1 MNRFS
6 TAYSCNKR
14 LINMQLKSL
23 AQAKIAAKAA
33 AILAAGALTL
43 TACGGGT
50 TTPAASEGGVQLINA
65 GKLTVCSDVPYEPF
79 EFQKDGKIVGFDIDI
94 ANEVAK
100 DLNAEL
106 NIVDSSF
113 EAIETGTALTG
124 CDLSISSVSIT
135 DVRKSVMDFSD
146 PYMDDDL
153 TLVATTASGITDL
166 NSAKGKKVGVQQATT
181 GAKYAA
187 ENGIDAQQ
195 FEDSGLLIQAL
206 LAGTIDAALGNQS
219 ILAYAI
225 KDDPKFK
232 RVEDYTTG
240 EKLGISIKK
249 GNTAMTEKVNA
260 TLKRL
265 TDDGSLKKFETTW
278 FGETAK

>member
-1 MNRFS
+1 
-6 TAYSCNKR
+6 
-14 LINMQLKSL
+14 MQLKSL

-43 TACGGGT
+43 TACGGGS
-50 TTPAASEGGVQLINA
+50 TPAASEGGIQLINA
-65 GKLTVCSDVPYEPF
+65 GKLTVCSDIPYEPF
-79 EFQKDGKIVGFDIDI
+79 EFQKDGKIVGFDMDI
-94 ANEVAK
+94 ASEIAK
-100 DLNAEL
+100 DLKAEL
-106 NIVDSSF
+106 SVVDSSF

-135 DVRKSVMDFSD
+135 DVRKSVMDFSN

-153 TLVATTASGITDL
+153 TLVATTASGITDI

-187 ENGIDAQQ
+187 EKGIDAQQ
-195 FEDSGLLIQAL
+195 FEDSGLLVQAIQ
-206 LAGTIDAALGNQS
+206 AGTIDAALGNQS

-232 RVEDYTTG
+232 RVEDYASG
-240 EKLGISIKK
+240 EKLGIAIKK
-249 GNTAMTEKVNA
+249 GNTAMAEKVNA
-260 TLKRL
+260 TLKRI

-278 FGETAK
+278 FGEAAK

>member
-1 MNRFS
+1 
-6 TAYSCNKR
+6 
-14 LINMQLKSL
+14 MQLKSL

-43 TACGGGT
+43 TACGGS
-50 TTPAASEGGVQLINA
+50 TTPAATEGGIQLINA

-79 EFQKDGKIVGFDIDI
+79 EFQKDGQIVGFDIDI

-100 DLNAEL
+100 DLGAEL
-106 NIVDSSF
+106 SIVDSSF

-124 CDLSISSVSIT
+124 CDVSISSISIT

-153 TLVATTASGITDL
+153 TLVATTASGITDI

-195 FEDSGLLIQAL
+195 FEDSGLLVQAL
-206 LAGTIDAALGNQS
+206 QAGTIDAALGNQS

-225 KDDPKFK
+225 KDDAKFE
-232 RVEDYTTG
+232 RVDDYATG

-249 GNTAMTEKVNA
+249 GNTAMAEKVNG

-265 TDDGSLKKFETTW
+265 TDDGSLTKFETTW

>member
-1 MNRFS
+1 
-6 TAYSCNKR
+6 
-14 LINMQLKSL
+14 MQLKSL

-43 TACGGGT
+43 TACGGST
-50 TTPAASEGGVQLINA
+50 PTPAASEGGVQLINA
-65 GKLTVCSDVPYEPF
+65 GKLTVCSDIPYEPF

-106 NIVDSSF
+106 NVVDSSF

-135 DVRKSVMDFSD
+135 DVRKTVMDFSD

-153 TLVATTASGITDL
+153 TLVATTASGISDI

-181 GAKYAA
+181 GAKYAS

-265 TDDGSLKKFETTW
+265 KDDGSLEKFESTW

>member
-1 MNRFS
+1 
-6 TAYSCNKR
+6 
-14 LINMQLKSL
+14 MQLKSL

-181 GAKYAA
+181 GAKYAT

-240 EKLGISIKK
+240 EKLGIAIKK

>member
-1 MNRFS
+1 
-6 TAYSCNKR
+6 
-14 LINMQLKSL
+14 MQLKSL

-43 TACGGGT
+43 TACGGT
-50 TTPAASEGGVQLINA
+50 SAPAASEGGVQLINA

-79 EFQKDGKIVGFDIDI
+79 EFQKDGQIVGFDVDI
-94 ANEVAK
+94 AKEVAK

-106 NIVDSSF
+106 SIVDSSF

-124 CDLSISSVSIT
+124 CDVSISSVSIT
-135 DVRKSVMDFSD
+135 DVRKSVMDFSN

-153 TLVATTASGITDL
+153 TLAATTASGITDI

-181 GAKYAA
+181 GAKYAS
-187 ENGIDAQQ
+187 EKGIDAQQ
-195 FEDSGLLIQAL
+195 FEDSGLLVQAL
-206 LAGTIDAALGNQS
+206 QAGTIDAALGNQS
-219 ILAYAI
+219 VLGYAI

-232 RVEDYTTG
+232 RVENYATG
-240 EKLGISIKK
+240 EKLGIAIKK
-249 GNTAMTEKVNA
+249 GNTAMADKVNG

-265 TDDGSLKKFETTW
+265 TDDGTLKKFQTTW
-278 FGETAK
+278 FGEAAK

>member
-1 MNRFS
+1 
-6 TAYSCNKR
+6 
-14 LINMQLKSL
+14 MQLKSL
-23 AQAKIAAKAA
+23 AQAKFAAKAA

-43 TACGGGT
+43 TACGGS
-50 TTPAASEGGVQLINA
+50 TTPTASEGGIQLINA

-100 DLNAEL
+100 DLGAEL
-106 NIVDSSF
+106 SIVDSSF

-153 TLVATTASGITDL
+153 TLVATKASGITDI

-195 FEDSGLLIQAL
+195 FEDSGLLVQAL
-206 LAGTIDAALGNQS
+206 QAGTVDAALGNQS

-225 KDDPKFK
+225 KDDAKFE
-232 RVEDYTTG
+232 RVDDYATG

-249 GNTAMTEKVNA
+249 GNTAMAEKVNG

-265 TDDGSLKKFETTW
+265 TGDGTLKKFETTW

>member
-1 MNRFS
+1 
-6 TAYSCNKR
+6 
-14 LINMQLKSL
+14 MQLKPL
-23 AQAKIAAKAA
+23 VQAKIAAKAA

-43 TACGGGT
+43 TACGGSS
-50 TTPAASEGGVQLINA
+50 TPAASEGGVQLINA

-79 EFQKDGKIVGFDIDI
+79 EFQKDGKIVGFDMDI
-94 ANEVAK
+94 ANEIAK
-100 DLNAEL
+100 DLKAEL
-106 NIVDSSF
+106 SVVDSSF

-135 DVRKSVMDFSD
+135 DVRKSVMDFSN

-153 TLVATTASGITDL
+153 TLVATTASGITDI

-187 ENGIDAQQ
+187 EKGIDAQQ
-195 FEDSGLLIQAL
+195 FEDSGLLVQAIQ
-206 LAGTIDAALGNQS
+206 AGTIDAALGNQS

-232 RVEDYTTG
+232 RVEDYTSG
-240 EKLGISIKK
+240 EKLGIAIKK
-249 GNTAMTEKVNA
+249 GNTAMADKVNG

-265 TDDGSLKKFETTW
+265 TDDGTLKKFETTW
-278 FGETAK
+278 FGEAAK

>member
-1 MNRFS
+1 
-6 TAYSCNKR
+6 
-14 LINMQLKSL
+14 MQLKSL
-23 AQAKIAAKAA
+23 AQAKFAAKAA

-43 TACGGGT
+43 TACGGS
-50 TTPAASEGGVQLINA
+50 TTPAASEGGIQLINA

-100 DLNAEL
+100 DLNADL
-106 NIVDSSF
+106 SIVDSSF

-124 CDLSISSVSIT
+124 CDVSISSISIT
-135 DVRKSVMDFSD
+135 DVRKSVMDFSN

-153 TLVATTASGITDL
+153 TLVATTASGITDI

-195 FEDSGLLIQAL
+195 FEDSGLLVQAL
-206 LAGTIDAALGNQS
+206 QAGTIDAALGNQS

-225 KDDPKFK
+225 KDDPKFE
-232 RVEDYTTG
+232 RVDDYATG

-249 GNTAMTEKVNA
+249 GNTAMAEKVTG

>member
-1 MNRFS
+1 
-6 TAYSCNKR
+6 
-14 LINMQLKSL
+14 MQLTSL

-43 TACGGGT
+43 TACGGST

-65 GKLTVCSDVPYEPF
+65 GKLTVCSDIPYEPF
-79 EFQKDGKIVGFDIDI
+79 EFQKDGKIVGFDMDI
-94 ANEVAK
+94 ANEIAK
-100 DLNAEL
+100 DLKAEL
-106 NIVDSSF
+106 SVVDSSF

-135 DVRKSVMDFSD
+135 DVRKSVMDFSN

-153 TLVATTASGITDL
+153 TLVASTASGITDI

-187 ENGIDAQQ
+187 EKGIDAQQ
-195 FEDSGLLIQAL
+195 FEDSGLLVQAIQ
-206 LAGTIDAALGNQS
+206 AGTIDAALGNQS

-232 RVEDYTTG
+232 RVEDYTSG

-249 GNTAMTEKVNA
+249 GNTAMAEKVNA
-260 TLKRL
+260 TLKRI
-265 TDDGSLKKFETTW
+265 TDDGSLKKFETIW

>member
-1 MNRFS
+1 
-6 TAYSCNKR
+6 
-14 LINMQLKSL
+14 MQLKSL

-43 TACGGGT
+43 TACGGT
-50 TTPAASEGGVQLINA
+50 TTPAASEGGIQLINA

-79 EFQKDGKIVGFDIDI
+79 EFQKDGKIVGFDMDI
-94 ANEVAK
+94 ANEIAK

-106 NIVDSSF
+106 SVVDSSF

-135 DVRKSVMDFSD
+135 DVRKSVMDFSN

-153 TLVATTASGITDL
+153 TLVATTESGITDI

-195 FEDSGLLIQAL
+195 FEDSGLLVQAIQ
-206 LAGTIDAALGNQS
+206 AGTIDAALGNQS

-232 RVEDYTTG
+232 RVEDYTSG

-260 TLKRL
+260 TLKRI

>member
-1 MNRFS
+1 
-6 TAYSCNKR
+6 
-14 LINMQLKSL
+14 MQLKSL

-43 TACGGGT
+43 TACGGGS
-50 TTPAASEGGVQLINA
+50 TPAASEGGVQLINA
-65 GKLTVCSDVPYEPF
+65 GKLTVCSDIPYEPF
-79 EFQKDGKIVGFDIDI
+79 EFQKDGKIVGFDMDI
-94 ANEVAK
+94 ANEIAK
-100 DLNAEL
+100 DLKAEL
-106 NIVDSSF
+106 SVVDSSF

-135 DVRKSVMDFSD
+135 DVRKSVMDFSN

-153 TLVATTASGITDL
+153 TLVATTASGITDI

-187 ENGIDAQQ
+187 EKGIDAQQ
-195 FEDSGLLIQAL
+195 FEDSGLLVQAIQ
-206 LAGTIDAALGNQS
+206 AGTIDAALGNQS

-232 RVEDYTTG
+232 RVEDYASG
-240 EKLGISIKK
+240 EKLGVSIKK
-249 GNTAMTEKVNA
+249 GNTAMAEKVNA
-260 TLKRL
+260 TLKRI